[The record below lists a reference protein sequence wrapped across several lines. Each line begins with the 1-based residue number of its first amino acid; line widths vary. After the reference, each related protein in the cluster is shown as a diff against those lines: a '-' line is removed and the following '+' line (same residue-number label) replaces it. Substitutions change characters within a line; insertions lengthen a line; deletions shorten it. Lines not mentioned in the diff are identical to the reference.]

1 MFFGCYPAAS
11 VFTESR
17 RMKPFVARILV
28 LALALPGAAMSQETP
43 PPSGVVRL
51 SSSATTEVAQ
61 DLMTLTLTT
70 TREGLDA
77 SAVQAALKQAL
88 DAALNEAKRV
98 VKPGQLDVHT
108 GNFSL
113 HPRYTN
119 KGVMSGWQGTAE
131 LVVEGRDMP
140 AIAQLAGRISGMTV
154 NRVEHSLARETREKA
169 EGEVSARAIERYRAK
184 AADYARQ
191 FGYAGYTIR
200 EVNVMA
206 NEPPGGPI
214 PMMMRAKMAS
224 AQEDA
229 ALPVEAGKAMVTVT
243 VEGTVQMN
251 K

>member
-1 MFFGCYPAAS
+1 
-11 VFTESR
+11 
-17 RMKPFVARILV
+17 MKPFAAQVLV
-28 LALALPGAAMSQETP
+28 LALALPGAALPQDMP

-51 SSSATTEVAQ
+51 SSSATTEVVQ

-70 TREGLDA
+70 TREGFDA
-77 SAVQAALKQAL
+77 SAVQTALKQAL

-98 VKPGQLDVHT
+98 AKPGQLDVHT

-131 LVVEGRDMP
+131 LIVEGRDMP

-184 AADYARQ
+184 AANYARQ

-214 PMMMRAKMAS
+214 PMMRAKMAS

-243 VEGTVQMN
+243 VEGTVQMD